1 MGWFQKY
8 RVDGILLRCSG
19 VQHKSHDKI
28 VRLPPLFVRPSG
40 SNYYCGCG
48 YMGELRTFSSVLR
61 QHENA
66 MKQAKH
72 TTNTLQNLDQKTAGL
87 LAGSVGPSV
96 PGRRGRAHNERG
108 CPCTSCL

>member
-66 MKQAKH
+66 MMQAKH
-72 TTNTLQNLDQKTAGL
+72 TTNTLQNLDQKTAGFL
-87 LAGSVGPSV
+87 RICRS
-96 PGRRGRAHNERG
+96 
-108 CPCTSCL
+108 